1 MIIYKITNMVNG
13 MAYVGQTTTTLK
25 KRIDRYYEKRCMM
38 PIAKDMRKYGRENF
52 KIEIIYENIKTK
64 EELDALEIKAMKEHN
79 TLIPNGYN
87 IRVGGARAPMAEST
101 KKKLSKKLKG
111 REIKYGYKISE
122 TLKEKWMDNEF
133 REYMISTQRHK
144 HGKYKDGIIRPKL
157 RKQIDLDSFKSDY
170 LSMPVSELAKKYGM
184 QQSTVY
190 NWIRREWIQKRG
202 KISNT
207 AKDPKTGK
215 FCKSE

>member
-1 MIIYKITNMVNG
+1 MVNG
-13 MAYVGQTTTTLK
+13 MGYVGQTKTTLK
-25 KRIDRYYEKRCMM
+25 KRMNHHYESKNMM
-38 PIAKDMRKYGRENF
+38 LIAQEIRKYGRENF
-52 KIEIIYENIKTK
+52 KVEVLYDNVQTK
-64 EELDALEIKAMKEHN
+64 EELNALEIKAMKEHN

-87 IRVGGARAPMAEST
+87 IRVGGARSPMAEST

-111 REIKYGYKISE
+111 REIKYGDKISK
-122 TLKEKWMDNEF
+122 TLKEKWKDNDF

-144 HGKYKDGIIRPKL
+144 RGKYKDGIIRPKL

-170 LSMPVSELAKKYGM
+170 LIMPVSELAKKYGM

-190 NWIRREWIQKRG
+190 NWIRREGIQKRG

-215 FCKSE
+215 FCKSG

>member
-1 MIIYKITNMVNG
+1 MVNG

-190 NWIRREWIQKRG
+190 NWIRREGIQKRG

-207 AKDPKTGK
+207 AKDPETGK
-215 FCKSE
+215 FCKSV